1 MNCPNCGAD
10 LPEGST
16 FCSICQ
22 SPVGDAQ
29 SAVNDA
35 LFNGAPVYAAEPAK
49 KKAPVL
55 GIVIGIVAIV
65 AIAFLLIFFV
75 LGGRYNGTYML
86 DSMSADGMT
95 ITADDLSAF
104 GMTNFGIKISFGK
117 CEFVGGEDYGFDEAG
132 TSKIKISGGK
142 VTITDT
148 DGTTAT
154 GTFDG
159 DSFTIEESGV
169 SMTFKKD

>member
-1 MNCPNCGAD
+1 MD
-10 LPEGST
+10 LH
-16 FCSICQ
+16 
-22 SPVGDAQ
+22 
-29 SAVNDA
+29 
-35 LFNGAPVYAAEPAK
+35 
-49 KKAPVL
+49 
-55 GIVIGIVAIV
+55 GIL
-65 AIAFLLIFFV
+65 FLLIFFV

-148 DGTTAT
+148 DGLQPVPLMVIP
-154 GTFDG
+154 
-159 DSFTIEESGV
+159 SRSKSLV
-169 SMTFKKD
+169 YQ